1 MTLRNASVSSKA
13 KSSSSHTSKTSYRS
27 LSRTLG
33 PKVYGDVYSSFE
45 LPGTKIYRS
54 DEIYHGLV
62 LLSDSKG
69 YGHPARL
76 ELTPETLTVQLPTA
90 FDAGEVGK
98 FTDTERVVIITRQPD
113 GGLGFSIKGGED
125 GSCKVPVLISKVSE
139 MQTCYSDSPLF
150 VGDTILAVN
159 GQPVDGKPHDE
170 IVQIL
175 SKGGPE
181 VTLKVR
187 FNSGMAHF
195 LCKSATNTAGTVRSD
210 SFTEKVDDIAE
221 AENFIPFVTNCSDVL
236 PPKGWKNITTIPLQM
251 AYVTRYLWGTDRVRS
266 NGFEVRSVDGTSTGV
281 ILIEDGKVLSLW
293 VRHISN
299 NITNLNNK
307 SIKLSNKYLHPDEL
321 IVYLGWVCERLN
333 VTNVES
339 GDFLKSWEPRFLILK
354 GNECFLFESP
364 PMNTE
369 EFKNSA
375 FSQKIQ
381 ETRFRDLKEHERI
394 SKREYSF
401 IVETVAG
408 ENLYL
413 SVESFD
419 QLLQVRGAWQRCT
432 YYAIN
437 KLETFTFACANE
449 DRPSALVFDVRHGIG
464 FYDVSTKKYLWWYKF
479 SDLRSTADDGKL
491 RVRLVFYN
499 KKYENREHVINL
511 DCTDLIRLVF
521 YLHAYLLARIMSVD
535 PDYLNLK
542 SPKAKTISAGAS
554 TT

>member
-1 MTLRNASVSSKA
+1 MTFRNVSLSSKA
-13 KSSSSHTSKTSYRS
+13 KSSSGSSHTSKTSYRS

-33 PKVYGDVYSSFE
+33 AKVYGDVYSSFE

-69 YGHPARL
+69 FGHPARL
-76 ELTPETLTVQLPTA
+76 ELNPETLTVQLPTA
-90 FDAGEVGK
+90 FDAGEVDK
-98 FTDTERVVIITRQPD
+98 LSDTERTVVITRQPD

-159 GQPVDGKPHDE
+159 QQPVEGKTHEE
-170 IVQIL
+170 IVQML

-195 LCKSATNTAGTVRSD
+195 LCKSATNTASTVRSD
-210 SFTEKVDDIAE
+210 SFTDKPDEIPE
-221 AENFIPFVTNCSDVL
+221 ADNFISFVTTCSDVL

-251 AYVTRYLWGTDRVRS
+251 AYVTRYLS

-281 ILIEDGKVLSLW
+281 ILIEDAKVLSLW

-321 IVYLGWVCERLN
+321 VVYLGWVCERLN

-375 FSQKIQ
+375 FSQQIQ
-381 ETRFRDLKEHERI
+381 ETRFRDLKEHERVG
-394 SKREYSF
+394 KREYSF
-401 IVETVAG
+401 IIETVVG

-419 QLLQVRGAWQRCT
+419 QLVQVRGAWQRCT

-449 DRPSALVFDVRHGIG
+449 DRPSALVFDIRHGIG

-499 KKYENREHVINL
+499 KRCENEQHIVNL

-535 PDYLNLK
+535 PDFLNLK
-542 SPKAKTISAGAS
+542 SPKAKITSAGAS
-554 TT
+554 TA